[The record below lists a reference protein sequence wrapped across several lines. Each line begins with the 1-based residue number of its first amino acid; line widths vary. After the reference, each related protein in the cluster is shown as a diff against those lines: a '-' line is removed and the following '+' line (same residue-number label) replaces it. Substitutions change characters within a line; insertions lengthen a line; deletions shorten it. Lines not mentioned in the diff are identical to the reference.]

1 MKKTKAQATKEAV
14 NIVATKLKVTPRTA
28 RKYGIFIDTST
39 TCNCGETAA
48 VDFGTWIRK
57 YKDGAWTQ
65 EYETAIVGYCQKCG
79 E

>member
-28 RKYGIFIDTST
+28 RKYGLFIGTST

-48 VDFGTWIRK
+48 VEFSTLMYKRKAATIDDF
-57 YKDGAWTQ
+57 D
-65 EYETAIVGYCQKCG
+65 TAIVGYCKKCG